1 MIGIYKI
8 TSPSGKIYIGQ
19 SIDIDRRWNEY
30 HKLKCKQQQKLY
42 NSFIKYTTNKH
53 IFEKIE
59 ECIIEQLNERELYWG
74 LHYDVLGNNGLV
86 LRLGQSRGQLSKETI
101 QKMRKP
107 KSEIHKQN
115 LSLSRIGI
123 KFTEDQC
130 KKISS
135 SKTNHSCYNA
145 EWYSKMMEGRKN
157 IVYNRSEQHTESI
170 IEAKSIAI
178 LQLDKDNNIIN
189 KWKSAADAARHLEGF
204 NQPNIQRCVSG
215 KSDMYKGYKWVKL
228 S

>member
-19 SIDIDRRWNEY
+19 SVNIENRWKYYNS
-30 HKLKCKQQQKLY
+30 LMCKQQRKLY
-42 NSFIKYTTNKH
+42 NSLLKYTPQNH
-53 IFEKIE
+53 IFEILE
-59 ECIIEQLNERELYWG
+59 ECSINELTINESLYINKFNSIKDGLNIREAGNHGYHSEETKQL
-74 LHYDVLGNNGLV
+74 
-86 LRLGQSRGQLSKETI
+86 
-101 QKMRKP
+101 MRKP
-107 KSEIHKQN
+107 RSEDAKKN
-115 LSLSRIGI
+115 MSLSRIGI
-123 KFTEDQC
+123 QFTEDQC

-157 IVYNRSEQHTESI
+157 IIYNRSEQHTKSI

-189 KWKSAADAARHLEGF
+189 KWKSAADAARHLDGF

-215 KSDMYKGYKWVKL
+215 NANMYKGYKWVKNT
-228 S
+228 